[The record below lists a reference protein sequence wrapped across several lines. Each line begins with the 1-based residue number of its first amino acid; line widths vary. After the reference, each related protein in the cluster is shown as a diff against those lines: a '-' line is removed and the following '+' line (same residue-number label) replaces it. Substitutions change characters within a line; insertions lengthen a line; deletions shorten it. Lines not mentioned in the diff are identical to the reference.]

1 MRELTEDITGLL
13 LSTIEDLPDVQ
24 PLPNVHPI
32 VEKDG
37 LTIRNRMFKSP
48 ELRKIHI
55 EEAEMGGIKILHC
68 VFFPDPHYALPIFGC
83 DIVSNGKAVTAAI
96 VDVSP
101 VYGVGEEF
109 YREIRDLSNKFTFSG
124 RRALP
129 LWGDEIFSPYCKF
142 TRLTE
147 EIDKANF
154 YCIVLLYLKEY
165 RDRVLSTKRDTF
177 WVDVMKRIDDQTWYC
192 KSQKRNDKTRGI
204 LKSWFDEEF
213 ANMYM
218 NEVLFDEPDIKSIP
232 SPSFEGPY

>member
-1 MRELTEDITGLL
+1 MRELTEDIGGLI
-13 LSTIEDLPDVQ
+13 LSTIEDLPDVE
-24 PLPNVHPI
+24 PLPSIHGT

-37 LTIRNRMFKSP
+37 LTIRNRMFKTP

-55 EEAEMGGIKILHC
+55 EEAEIGGIKILHC

-83 DIVSNGKAVTAAI
+83 DIVSNGKTVTAAI

-109 YREIRDLSNKFTFSG
+109 YREIRDLSIKFTFSG

-154 YCIVLLYLKEY
+154 YCIVMHYLGIFRHYVEIA
-165 RDRVLSTKRDTF
+165 TRDTF
-177 WVDVMKRIDDQTWYC
+177 WVNTMRRLDDQIWYC
-192 KSQKRNDKTRGI
+192 ESQKKNDKTRGI
-204 LKSWFDEEF
+204 LEKWFDKEWTDK
-213 ANMYM
+213 YM
-218 NEVLFDEPDIKSIP
+218 NEVLFDPPCLK
-232 SPSFEGPY
+232 

>member
-37 LTIRNRMFKSP
+37 LTIRNRMFKTP
-48 ELRKIHI
+48 EIRKIHI
-55 EEAEMGGIKILHC
+55 EEAEIGGIKILHC

-124 RRALP
+124 KRALP
-129 LWGDEIFSPYCKF
+129 LWGDEIFSPHCQFLRLKDNQSQLDYHYLLTECLWSFCDRILQSESDPVWQHQMLRMDDQIYYCKQQRKNKK
-142 TRLTE
+142 T
-147 EIDKANF
+147 IA
-154 YCIVLLYLKEY
+154 
-165 RDRVLSTKRDTF
+165 VLS
-177 WVDVMKRIDDQTWYC
+177 
-192 KSQKRNDKTRGI
+192 N
-204 LKSWFDEEF
+204 WFDPLF
-213 ANMYM
+213 ARKYID
-218 NEVLFDEPDIKSIP
+218 EVLFDIP
-232 SPSFEGPY
+232 TK

>member
-1 MRELTEDITGLL
+1 MRELTEDIGGLI
-13 LSTIEDLPDVQ
+13 LSTIEDLPDVET
-24 PLPNVHPI
+24 LPNLV

-55 EEAEMGGIKILHC
+55 EEAEIGGIKILHC

-83 DIVSNGKAVTAAI
+83 DIVSNGKTVTAAI

-109 YREIRDLSNKFTFSG
+109 YSEIRSLSNKFTFSG

-147 EIDKANF
+147 EIDK
-154 YCIVLLYLKEY
+154 EY

-177 WVDVMKRIDDQTWYC
+177 WVNTMKRLDDQIWYC
-192 KSQKRNDKTRGI
+192 ESQKRNDKTRAI
-204 LKSWFDEEF
+204 LEKWFDTDWTDK
-213 ANMYM
+213 YM
-218 NEVLFDEPDIKSIP
+218 NEVLFDEPNLKSI
-232 SPSFEGPY
+232 SRPSFEGPY

>member
-1 MRELTEDITGLL
+1 MRELTDDISGLI
-13 LSTIEDLPDVQ
+13 LSTIEDLPDVK
-24 PLPNVHPI
+24 PLPSIHGT

-37 LTIRNRMFKSP
+37 LTIRNRMYKTR

-55 EEAEMGGIKILHC
+55 EEAEIGGIKILHC

-83 DIVSNGKAVTAAI
+83 DIVSNGKVVTAAI

-109 YREIRDLSNKFTFSG
+109 YREIRDLSNNFSFSG
-124 RRALP
+124 KRPLP

-165 RDRVLSTKRDTF
+165 RNRVLSTKRDTF
-177 WVDVMKRIDDQTWYC
+177 WVNTMKRLDDQIWYC
-192 KSQKRNDKTRGI
+192 ESQKKNDKTRGI
-204 LKSWFDEEF
+204 LEHWFDKEY
-213 ANMYM
+213 ADMYM
-218 NEVLFDEPDIKSIP
+218 NEVLFDEPSIKSIP
-232 SPSFEGPY
+232 STSI